1 MTKHFTSSLL
11 DQYMD
16 RVKQAGYFTKF
27 TMVRDR
33 GSDFDF
39 RYGLIEMSE
48 GTYSNHVPG
57 WNYNGE
63 YFRTPVQLRDAI
75 NQTIV
80 DALLPPEEES

>member
-1 MTKHFTSSLL
+1 
-11 DQYMD
+11 
-16 RVKQAGYFTKF
+16 
-27 TMVRDR
+27 
-33 GSDFDF
+33 
-39 RYGLIEMSE
+39 MSE

-63 YFRTPVQLRDAI
+63 YFRTPIQLRDAI